1 MGAFLGLDHSFL
13 LVQSGASNSF
23 YRLRNPIEGKS
34 ASCCKFARAA
44 IFAAPC
50 DTCCIAT
57 TFSVTF
63 QLHCLQLVAFTFCD
77 FAFVSLVCIAQIC
90 GGARWWARATRNG
103 PKRTELTIAEDA
115 PSHTAAI
122 LCVGARDHIRC
133 APRASELCQSQCN
146 RCELCALCVL
156 CLGVAHSCSMDSLR

>member
-1 MGAFLGLDHSFL
+1 MDAFLGLDHSFL

-23 YRLRNPIEGKS
+23 YRLRNPVEGKS

-63 QLHCLQLVAFTFCD
+63 QLHCLQLVASTFCD

-90 GGARWWARATRNG
+90 GGASWSSPAMVNTPPLPARNARH
-103 PKRTELTIAEDA
+103 RDFLRA
-115 PSHTAAI
+115 PSQCTGCAHE
-122 LCVGARDHIRC
+122 HIRR
-133 APRASELCQSQCN
+133 AQRASQLCT
-146 RCELCALCVL
+146 
-156 CLGVAHSCSMDSLR
+156 SCFASCTCMYVCMLLLHAC

>member
-1 MGAFLGLDHSFL
+1 MDAFLGLDHSFL
-13 LVQSGASNSF
+13 LVQSGAPNSF

-122 LCVGARDHIRC
+122 LCVGAREHIRC
-133 APRASELCQSQCN
+133 APRASELCKS
-146 RCELCALCVL
+146 
-156 CLGVAHSCSMDSLR
+156 